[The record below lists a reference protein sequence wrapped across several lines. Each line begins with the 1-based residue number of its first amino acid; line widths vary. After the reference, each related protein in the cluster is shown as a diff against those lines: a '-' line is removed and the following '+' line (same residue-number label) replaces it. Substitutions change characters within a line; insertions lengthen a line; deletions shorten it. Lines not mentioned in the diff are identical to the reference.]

1 MNLSC
6 LLALLSFTSLLPGNT
21 CSKKVA
27 PSPESTEKHV
37 SFKIKRE
44 QKRFKRFKQNEM
56 EILRQQIQR
65 READLV
71 RNFQERS
78 RTKSL
83 GDLRFVQ

>member
-1 MNLSC
+1 MII
-6 LLALLSFTSLLPGNT
+6 SFAYSMPGNT

-27 PSPESTEKHV
+27 PAPQPTEKHV
-37 SFKIKRE
+37 TFKIKRE
-44 QKRFKRFKQNEM
+44 AKRFKRFKRDEM

-83 GDLRFVQ
+83 GDLRIVQ